1 MSDPYEETKRLYRDI
16 AGAWDAQRN
25 RALFERKWLDKV
37 LERCGPS
44 PDILYLGCG
53 AGEPVA
59 RYLIDAGA
67 RITGVDF
74 APEMLAIAT
83 RRFPDHEWV
92 ESDIRTYDPDT
103 RFDAIVM
110 WSVLFHLTQDDQRA
124 MFPRFAAM
132 IEPGAPILIQTGIT
146 AGEGQG
152 TVEGRPVYH
161 ATLDEADY
169 RKLFEANGFTD
180 IVYVPED
187 AGAGGFT
194 LWLASRRRFVS
205 QPA

>member
-1 MSDPYEETKRLYRDI
+1 MADPYEETKRLYRDV
-16 AGAWDAQRN
+16 AAAWDAKRS
-25 RALFERKWLDKV
+25 RTLFERKWLDKV
-37 LERCGPS
+37 LARCAPS
-44 PDILYLGCG
+44 PHILYLGCG

-59 RYLIDAGA
+59 RYLIDEGA
-67 RITGVDF
+67 RISGVDF
-74 APEMLAIAT
+74 APEMLAIAA
-83 RRFPDHEWV
+83 RRFPDHDWIL
-92 ESDIRTYDPDT
+92 SDIRDFEPDI

-124 MFPRFAAM
+124 MFPRFAALAA
-132 IEPGAPILIQTGIT
+132 PGAPVLIQTGIA

-161 ATLDEADY
+161 ATLDAAEY
-169 RKLFEANGFTD
+169 RSLFAANGFTD
-180 IVYVPED
+180 IEYLPED

-194 LWLASRRRFVS
+194 LWLASKSRSLS